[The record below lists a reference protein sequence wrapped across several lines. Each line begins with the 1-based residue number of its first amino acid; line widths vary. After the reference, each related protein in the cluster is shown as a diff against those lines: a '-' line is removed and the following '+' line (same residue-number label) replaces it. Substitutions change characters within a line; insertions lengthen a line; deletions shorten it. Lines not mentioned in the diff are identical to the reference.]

1 MHIPI
6 LIAIKNGGIIAKRH
20 GRILIFKN
28 VLFKVNFQYEGHLDG
43 IFLIFALSIHGKCL
57 LF

>member
-43 IFLIFALSIHGKCL
+43 IF
-57 LF
+57 